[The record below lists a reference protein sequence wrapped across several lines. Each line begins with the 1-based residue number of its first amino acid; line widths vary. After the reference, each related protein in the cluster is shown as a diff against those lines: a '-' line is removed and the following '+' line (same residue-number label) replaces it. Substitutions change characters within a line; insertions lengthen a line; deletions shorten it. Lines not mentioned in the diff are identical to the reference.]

1 MVNGLSL
8 NQRTFA
14 RSKTLP
20 LEKSLRRNDKSH
32 VCELISVSYEPEE
45 NYPPL
50 VYENTW
56 SKETLS
62 IDRENELFVALILIL
77 FGSGGY
83 LMGLPYL
90 MELSGSPGFYLGGL
104 MLSTLINV
112 AILAVMVFL
121 GLRLGQL
128 VGLGAPILNADLNGE
143 SVLDKLKE
151 IFKFA
156 PILGVISGA
165 LVFMLDVYVFSPLL
179 SPTTPPIVPSLG
191 SRVLA
196 ILYGGIYEELFL
208 RLFILTA
215 VVWFIWKLK
224 QREDGTPYP
233 LTYWIGLILS
243 ALVFGL
249 MHLSTA
255 GLVMEITPIIIAR
268 AIILNGIPGF
278 IFGWLYWKQGIE
290 SAIVAHIFA
299 DLMIHVVLQQ
309 IFLAM
314 VV

>member
-1 MVNGLSL
+1 
-8 NQRTFA
+8 
-14 RSKTLP
+14 
-20 LEKSLRRNDKSH
+20 
-32 VCELISVSYEPEE
+32 
-45 NYPPL
+45 
-50 VYENTW
+50 
-56 SKETLS
+56 LS

-77 FGSGGY
+77 FGSAGY
-83 LMGLPYL
+83 LLGLPYL
-90 MELSGSPGFYLGGL
+90 MELAGSPGFFLGGL

-143 SVLDKLKE
+143 SVRDKLKE
-151 IFKFA
+151 LFKFA
-156 PILGVISGA
+156 PILGLISGV
-165 LVFMLDVYVFSPLL
+165 LVFILDVFFFAPLL
-179 SPTTPPIVPSLG
+179 TPTTPPIVPSQG

-215 VVWFIWKLK
+215 VIWFIWKLK

-233 LTYWIGLILS
+233 VTFWIGIILS
-243 ALVFGL
+243 TLVFGL
-249 MHLSTA
+249 MHLSTTA
-255 GLVMEITPIIIAR
+255 LVIEITPIVVAR

-290 SAIVAHIFA
+290 SAIVAHVFA
-299 DLMIHVVLQQ
+299 DFVMHVVLQQ
-309 IFLAM
+309 LLLAL
-314 VV
+314 V